1 MTILATKEIKHVEI
15 SVEELNQFAIEIDLD
30 TILTELNS
38 DLPNDINN
46 SW

>member
-15 SVEELNQFAIEIDLD
+15 GAEELNQFAIEIDLD

>member
-1 MTILATKEIKHVEI
+1 MTILTTKEISIVT
-15 SVEELNQFAIEIDLD
+15 STEELNQFAIEIDLD